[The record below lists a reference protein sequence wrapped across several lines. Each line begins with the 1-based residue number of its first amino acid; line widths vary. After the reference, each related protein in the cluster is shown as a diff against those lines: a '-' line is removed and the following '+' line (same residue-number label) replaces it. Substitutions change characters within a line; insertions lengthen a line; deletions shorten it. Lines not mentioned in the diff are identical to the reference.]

1 MVFISIVTEI
11 TIKKLASID
20 SVFIIELVINLT
32 YMHKILILLLIV
44 LPLRLLATEIEII
57 ADVNGEPISNLDIE
71 KRINFINSLFGTQ
84 SVNQKEAKPQIL
96 RELIDEIIIIN
107 EAQRLNIKL
116 SNEELDNAIMLF
128 LTQSF
133 KLKANEVDQYIE
145 KHNIDLG
152 ILRKQIKCQLLWG
165 KIIEVRIVPFINIS
179 DKEVDDVKRQ
189 TEKPDYLITFQ
200 EFIIPD
206 QKDKDVYGIAEDLV
220 KKLRNSNDDFIPES
234 PIKMRKATVNLSQ
247 LKGKLKSVLEGLET
261 GDLAGPFSFSEGYS
275 VIKVIDKVQLNHA
288 LLEST
293 LKLKQIVVEGSESL
307 LDSLKEQKVNC
318 LNFDK
323 LADNFKLPNAKEF
336 EIKMRDLNP
345 DLQILFSKTS
355 VNEIVELRENGTA
368 KLMMLCDIKSNVAGI
383 EAIKQQMYQQK
394 IMIQS
399 NLLLDDMRKNA
410 AVSYRYS

>member
-1 MVFISIVTEI
+1 M
-11 TIKKLASID
+11 
-20 SVFIIELVINLT
+20 
-32 YMHKILILLLIV
+32 YRILILLLMV
-44 LPLRLLATEIEII
+44 LPLRLLATEIEIV

-84 SVNQKEAKPQIL
+84 SVNQKEARPQVL

-107 EAQRLNIKL
+107 EAQRLSIKL
-116 SNEELDNAIMLF
+116 SNEELDNAIILF

-133 KLKANEVDQYIE
+133 KLKANEIDQYIK

-152 ILRKQIKCQLLWG
+152 ILRKQIKCQLLWS

-220 KKLRNSNDDFIPES
+220 KKLRNSNNPES

-247 LKGKLKSVLEGLET
+247 LKDKLKSVLERLET
-261 GDLAGPFSFSEGYS
+261 GDIAGPFSFSEGYS
-275 VIKVIDKVQLNHA
+275 IIRVIDKVQLNYA

-307 LDSLKEQKVNC
+307 LNNFKEQKVSC

-323 LADNFKLPNAKEF
+323 LADDFKLPSAKEF
-336 EIKMRDLNP
+336 EIKIRDLNP

-368 KLMMLCDIKSNVAGI
+368 KLMMLCDIKSNVADI
-383 EAIKQQMYQQK
+383 EAIKQQTYQQK

-399 NLLLDDMRKNA
+399 NLLLDDMRKNS

>member
-20 SVFIIELVINLT
+20 SVFIIELVINFT
-32 YMHKILILLLIV
+32 CMYKILILLLIV
-44 LPLRLLATEIEII
+44 LPLRLLATEIEIV

-84 SVNQKEAKPQIL
+84 SVNQKEAKPQVL

-220 KKLRNSNDDFIPES
+220 KNY
-234 PIKMRKATVNLSQ
+234 ATVITQNLQ
-247 LKGKLKSVLEGLET
+247 
-261 GDLAGPFSFSEGYS
+261 
-275 VIKVIDKVQLNHA
+275 
-288 LLEST
+288 
-293 LKLKQIVVEGSESL
+293 
-307 LDSLKEQKVNC
+307 
-318 LNFDK
+318 
-323 LADNFKLPNAKEF
+323 
-336 EIKMRDLNP
+336 
-345 DLQILFSKTS
+345 
-355 VNEIVELRENGTA
+355 
-368 KLMMLCDIKSNVAGI
+368 
-383 EAIKQQMYQQK
+383 
-394 IMIQS
+394 
-399 NLLLDDMRKNA
+399 
-410 AVSYRYS
+410 

>member
-1 MVFISIVTEI
+1 
-11 TIKKLASID
+11 
-20 SVFIIELVINLT
+20 
-32 YMHKILILLLIV
+32 MHKILILLLIM
-44 LPLRLLATEIEII
+44 LPLRLLATEIEIV

-71 KRINFINSLFGTQ
+71 KRINLINSLFGTQ

-128 LTQSF
+128 LTQNF
-133 KLKANEVDQYIE
+133 KLKANEVDQYVK
-145 KHNIDLG
+145 KHNIDLN
-152 ILRKQIKCQLLWG
+152 ILKKQMKRQLLWD
-165 KIIEVRIVPFINIS
+165 KIIEVGIMPFIKIS

-206 QKDKDVYGIAEDLV
+206 QKGKDVYGIAKDLV
-220 KKLRNSNDDFIPES
+220 KKLRNSNNPES
-234 PIKMRKATVNLSQ
+234 SIKIRKATVNLSQ
-247 LKGKLKSVLEGLET
+247 FKDKLKSVLERLET
-261 GDLAGPFSFSEGYS
+261 GDIAGPVSFSGGYS
-275 VIKVIDKVQLNHA
+275 VIKVIDKVQLSYA

-307 LDSLKEQKVNC
+307 LDNLKEQKVNC

-336 EIKMRDLNP
+336 EIKMRDLSP

-355 VNEIVELRENGTA
+355 VNEIVELRKNGTA
-368 KLMMLCDIKSNVAGI
+368 KLIILCDIKSNVADI
-383 EAIKQQMYQQK
+383 EAIKWQMRQQK

-399 NLLLDDMRKNA
+399 NLLLDDMRKNS
-410 AVSYRYS
+410 AVSYRH

>member
-1 MVFISIVTEI
+1 M
-11 TIKKLASID
+11 
-20 SVFIIELVINLT
+20 
-32 YMHKILILLLIV
+32 YKILILLLIV

-152 ILRKQIKCQLLWG
+152 ILRKQIKCQLLWS

-206 QKDKDVYGIAEDLV
+206 QKDKDVYGISEDLV
-220 KKLRNSNDDFIPES
+220 KKLRNSNNPES

-247 LKGKLKSVLEGLET
+247 LKGKLKGVLERLEIS
-261 GDLAGPFSFSEGYS
+261 DIAGPFSFSEGYS

-307 LDSLKEQKVNC
+307 LDDLKEQKVSC

-383 EAIKQQMYQQK
+383 EAIKQKMYQQK

-410 AVSYRYS
+410 AISYRYS

>member
-1 MVFISIVTEI
+1 MVFISIVNEI

-20 SVFIIELVINLT
+20 SVFIIELVINFT
-32 YMHKILILLLIV
+32 CMYKILILLLIV
-44 LPLRLLATEIEII
+44 LPLRLLATEIEIV

-84 SVNQKEAKPQIL
+84 SVNQKEAKPQVL

-152 ILRKQIKCQLLWG
+152 ILRKQIKCQLLWS

-220 KKLRNSNDDFIPES
+220 KKLRNSDNPES

-261 GDLAGPFSFSEGYS
+261 SDIAGPCSLSEGYS

-307 LDSLKEQKVNC
+307 LDNLKEQKVSC

-323 LADNFKLPNAKEF
+323 LADNFNLPNAKEF

-368 KLMMLCDIKSNVAGI
+368 KLMMLCDIESNVAGI
-383 EAIKQQMYQQK
+383 EAIKQKMYQQK

-410 AVSYRYS
+410 AISYRYS

>member
-1 MVFISIVTEI
+1 
-11 TIKKLASID
+11 
-20 SVFIIELVINLT
+20 
-32 YMHKILILLLIV
+32 V
-44 LPLRLLATEIEII
+44 LPLRLLATEIEIV

-71 KRINFINSLFGTQ
+71 KRINFINSLFGIQ

-107 EAQRLNIKL
+107 EAQRLSIKL
-116 SNEELDNAIMLF
+116 SNEELDNAIILF

-133 KLKANEVDQYIE
+133 KLKANEVDQYIK
-145 KHNIDLG
+145 KHNIDLS
-152 ILRKQIKCQLLWG
+152 ILRKQIKCQLLWS

-220 KKLRNSNDDFIPES
+220 KKLRNSNNPES

-247 LKGKLKSVLEGLET
+247 LKDKLKSVLERLEA
-261 GDLAGPFSFSEGYS
+261 GDIAGPVSFSGSYS
-275 VIKVIDKVQLNHA
+275 VIKVMDKVQLSYA

-307 LDSLKEQKVNC
+307 FSNFKEQKVNC

-323 LADNFKLPNAKEF
+323 LADDFKLPNVKEF

-355 VNEIVELRENGTA
+355 VNEIVELRENGIA
-368 KLMMLCDIKSNVAGI
+368 KLIMLCDIKSNAADI

>member
-1 MVFISIVTEI
+1 
-11 TIKKLASID
+11 
-20 SVFIIELVINLT
+20 
-32 YMHKILILLLIV
+32 MHKILILLLIV